1 MLERE
6 RREERES
13 KKERGKEQRTMGMVV
28 GGGGGGG
35 ESISR
40 PVHPAQEF
48 AKVDVDHRHIPVRA
62 CYSALSLFVVSSL
75 NLCVLTVTT
84 RGNPARLL

>member
-1 MLERE
+1 MEERE
-6 RREERES
+6 REGTENE
-13 KKERGKEQRTMGMVV
+13 
-28 GGGGGGG
+28 GGAGG
-35 ESISR
+35 ESLSR

-48 AKVDVDHRHIPVRA
+48 TKVDVDHRHIPVWA

-84 RGNPARLL
+84 